1 MPSRCHAGRS
11 WGNTSWAERTCLHCV
26 INDHES
32 SMINVGSYF
41 SGFWVVY
48 KQCPSGIKRLSRV
61 VICRSMHFINIM
73 VRCCLARSCRGTN
86 SRANRTHHACV
97 MCITG
102 PAICGLCMFV
112 IADNEI
118 VFSYTSSF
126 TKLSFAPPLS
136 TQGDQTWSNT
146 WSHPFATPGG
156 VEGTPHEPRGHA
168 FTVWS
173 MIMNHQWSM
182 LVRISVAS
190 GLFINSAPAALKG
203 WVGLLY
209 AGRCIL

>member
-1 MPSRCHAGRS
+1 MIKHLKPSLCHAGRS

-73 VRCCLARSCRGTN
+73 LCCCLARSCKGTN

-112 IADNEI
+112 IAHNEI
-118 VFSYTSSF
+118 VFFIHKQFYEIEF
-126 TKLSFAPPLS
+126 CPPFEHKRIKRVWGDGDTTVPQAGS
-136 TQGDQTWSNT
+136 TEQGHLCRDIWS
-146 WSHPFATPGG
+146 
-156 VEGTPHEPRGHA
+156 V
-168 FTVWS
+168 
-173 MIMNHQWSM
+173 
-182 LVRISVAS
+182 
-190 GLFINSAPAALKG
+190 
-203 WVGLLY
+203 
-209 AGRCIL
+209 